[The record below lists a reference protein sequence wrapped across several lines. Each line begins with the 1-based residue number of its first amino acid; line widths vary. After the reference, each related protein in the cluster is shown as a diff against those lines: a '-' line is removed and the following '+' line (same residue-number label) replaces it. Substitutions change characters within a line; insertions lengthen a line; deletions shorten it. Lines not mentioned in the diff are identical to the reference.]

1 MEVLTFDRR
10 GSLRFAPEQ
19 CRVHEQQKHHAADV
33 EIQVEALQRWKRGEG
48 IGNDVFN
55 DVLPLLV
62 VDGSMDGG
70 IIELTSR

>member
-1 MEVLTFDRR
+1 MLTFDGR
-10 GSLRFAPEQ
+10 GSLWFAPEQ
-19 CRVHEQQKHHAADV
+19 CRVHKQEEHHAADV

-62 VDGSMDGG
+62 ADGSMDSG